1 MLEDITNTNL
11 RPPSQSANFLNRLIN
26 MRKLK
31 ETENA
36 SFYTEDTNSLHESS
50 VAEEIDLKRN
60 MRQPNFQN
68 LNHT

>member
-11 RPPSQSANFLNRLIN
+11 RPPSQSENFLNRLIN